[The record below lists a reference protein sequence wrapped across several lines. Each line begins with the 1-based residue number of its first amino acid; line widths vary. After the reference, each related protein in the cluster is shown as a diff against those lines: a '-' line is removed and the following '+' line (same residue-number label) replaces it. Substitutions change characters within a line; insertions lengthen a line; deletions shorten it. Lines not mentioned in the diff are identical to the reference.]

1 MSIGYLNAYP
11 VTSYQSD
18 SVERHDNTM
27 VYSVFIAKGNCAGFQ
42 FTDLIVLNC
51 LGCGFCYLFR
61 HLCCNTSIL
70 VR

>member
-42 FTDLIVLNC
+42 FTDGSYRVKLFGLWILLLIPSPL
-51 LGCGFCYLFR
+51 
-61 HLCCNTSIL
+61 S
-70 VR
+70 